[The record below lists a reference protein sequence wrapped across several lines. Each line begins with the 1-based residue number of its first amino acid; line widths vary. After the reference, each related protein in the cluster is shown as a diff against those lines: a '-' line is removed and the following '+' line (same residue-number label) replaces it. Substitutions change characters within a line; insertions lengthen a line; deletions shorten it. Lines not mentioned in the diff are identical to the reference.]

1 LASLTVGIDNHD
13 SRRQPAS
20 RVRAVDDPDCL
31 KPPGCVELEVND
43 MSSEGDAKF
52 ALDAHAHLRTVV
64 KRQGLR

>member
-1 LASLTVGIDNHD
+1 
-13 SRRQPAS
+13 
-20 RVRAVDDPDCL
+20 VDDPDCL